1 MRQGFCMRLSAL
13 LFITAIGASSFAQ
26 TQPTPP
32 AAPRAKIVSVA
43 GGSYIGV
50 MVQEIDS
57 DRAKA
62 LKLHEEA
69 GVEITHVDAESPAE
83 KAGLKT
89 GDAILQYNGQHID
102 GIEQF
107 SRLVRETPVG
117 REVKLEVFRNGAP
130 QTIVAKLAA
139 RRPGGAMAFAA
150 PAAAPGNWEFKMPDM
165 PRSFMS
171 WQSSMLGIEGESLEG
186 QLAQY
191 FGVKEGVLVR
201 SVVSGSSAEKSGL
214 KAGDVIIRVDDSK
227 VTTPADVTSRL
238 RSLRGKAVGIV
249 VMRDRK
255 EVPLTVTIE
264 EDRRGE
270 LFWQEFGPNGGF
282 VVANPA
288 KVRVINLQQN

>member
-1 MRQGFCMRLSAL
+1 MRISGL
-13 LFITAIGASSFAQ
+13 LFVSAISVGSLVHAQ
-26 TQPTPP
+26 PTQPTAP
-32 AAPRAKIVSVA
+32 AAPKAKVLTVM

-57 DRAKA
+57 ERAKV
-62 LKLHEEA
+62 LKLREEA
-69 GVEITHVDAESPAE
+69 GVEITRVDADSPAE

-89 GDAILQYNGQHID
+89 GDAILQYNGQRIE

-117 REVKLEVFRNGAP
+117 REVKLDVVRNGAP
-130 QTIVAKLAA
+130 QTIIAKLAA
-139 RRPGGAMAFAA
+139 RRSGNMAFATPAMA
-150 PAAAPGNWEFKMPDM
+150 PNAWEFKMPDM

-201 SVVSGSSAEKSGL
+201 SVVSGSSAEKGGL
-214 KAGDVIIRVDDSK
+214 KAGDVIVRVDDSK
-227 VTTPADVTSRL
+227 VTTPTDVTSRL
-238 RSLRGKAVGIV
+238 RSQRGKAVGIV

-255 EVPLTVTIE
+255 EVSLTVIIE
-264 EDRRGE
+264 EDRHGE
-270 LFWQEFGPNGGF
+270 LFWQQQLGPNGAF
-282 VVANPA
+282 VVASPA
-288 KVRVINLQQN
+288 KTSVINLQQN